1 MTRNRPGPRT
11 ARLHLEYLE
20 DRSVP
25 STFTVNTT
33 LDDVTPANGKFSLRE
48 AITKANTT
56 PGADVI
62 VLPAGVFKVT
72 IPGTGDDGNLT
83 GDFDITDDVT
93 IRGAGAGLT
102 VIDGQQLDRVFD
114 VIGNAP
120 SSIKVVYQGLAVRD
134 GSTGG
139 DGGGIQVANADLV
152 LRDCAVTGN
161 RASGAGGGI
170 RAIIGSPNVALVRT
184 TVARNLAS
192 FGGGINATTAA
203 LTDSTVRRN
212 LSDTGG
218 GIHATTITLTG
229 STVSGNSAGN
239 SGGGIHANTITLTGS
254 TVSGNSAGFGG
265 GGINGTTVTL
275 TRCTVSG
282 NSSQSGAGISGVIVT
297 LTNSSVTGNSAVGF
311 GGGISAT
318 TANVTNS
325 TVSGNSA
332 LGFGG
337 GISATTANVT
347 NSTVSGNSA
356 VDFGG
361 GINATTANVTRS
373 TVSGN
378 SVGGVGNGGGIN
390 AGIANVTN
398 STVSDNSASF
408 EGGGIWASE
417 ANATN
422 CTVSGNTAKFDGGG
436 VFAVTAT
443 ILNCTVVEN
452 LAHTG
457 GGLFDFPDATLFI
470 VKNTIVA
477 LNLTDSTGTS
487 PDVAGAF
494 ASQGHNL
501 IGDGT
506 GSTGFVGSDLVG
518 TSLDAIDPLLGPLAN
533 NGGRTKTHKL
543 LAGSPCID
551 AGDNSLLPPTDQR
564 GFPRKKDGNGDGS
577 AVVDIGAF
585 EK

>member
-192 FGGGINATTAA
+192 FGGGINAATAA

-212 LSDTGG
+212 LSDAGGGIHANTITLTGSTVSGNSAGNSGG

-239 SGGGIHANTITLTGS
+239 SGGGINATTANVTDS
-254 TVSGNSAGFGG
+254 TVSGNSTGNSG
-265 GGINGTTVTL
+265 GGIN
-275 TRCTVSG
+275 
-282 NSSQSGAGISGVIVT
+282 
-297 LTNSSVTGNSAVGF
+297 
-311 GGGISAT
+311 AT

-332 LGFGG
+332 VGSGG
-337 GISATTANVT
+337 GINATTANVT
-347 NSTVSGNSA
+347 RSTVSGNSA

>member
-212 LSDTGG
+212 LSDAGG

-239 SGGGIHANTITLTGS
+239 SGGGIHATTITLTGS
-254 TVSGNSAGFGG
+254 TVSGNSAGNSG
-265 GGINGTTVTL
+265 GGINATTANVTDS
-275 TRCTVSG
+275 TVSG
-282 NSSQSGAGISGVIVT
+282 NS
-297 LTNSSVTGNSAVGF
+297 TGNS
-311 GGGISAT
+311 GGGINAT

-332 LGFGG
+332 VGSGG
-337 GISATTANVT
+337 GINATTANVT
-347 NSTVSGNSA
+347 RSTVSGNSA

-373 TVSGN
+373 AVSGN

-564 GFPRKKDGNGDGS
+564 GFPRKKDGNGDGA

>member
-83 GDFDITDDVT
+83 GDFDIADDVT

-212 LSDTGG
+212 LSDAGG

-239 SGGGIHANTITLTGS
+239 SGGGIHATTITLTGS
-254 TVSGNSAGFGG
+254 TVSGNSAGNSG
-265 GGINGTTVTL
+265 GGINATTANVTDS
-275 TRCTVSG
+275 TVSG
-282 NSSQSGAGISGVIVT
+282 NS
-297 LTNSSVTGNSAVGF
+297 TGNS
-311 GGGISAT
+311 GGGINAT

-332 LGFGG
+332 VGSGG
-337 GISATTANVT
+337 GINATTANVT
-347 NSTVSGNSA
+347 RSTVSGNSA

-398 STVSDNSASF
+398 STVMDNSASF

-501 IGDGT
+501 IGDGS

-518 TSLDAIDPLLGPLAN
+518 TSLDAIDPLIGPLAN